1 MQKRIQEL
9 DVLRVLAMLF
19 VVTYHFA
26 LQYVAEGIPFFNLF
40 CTTVNYDFGNIAVTL
55 FIALSGGLLYKKYG
69 TIGFSEK
76 GVDFEPLYSL
86 DDDPPFY
93 GGWQRIL
100 YGASA

>member
-19 VVTYHFA
+19 VATFHFG
-26 LQYVAEGIPFFNLF
+26 LQYVAEGIPCFNLF

-69 TIGFSEK
+69 TLSTKVMLADTSKQE
-76 GVDFEPLYSL
+76 EYNE
-86 DDDPPFY
+86 
-93 GGWQRIL
+93 
-100 YGASA
+100 